1 MSSVIARKPSSR
13 GVATPDV
20 VDQDVEPV
28 AGGGYQSGRT
38 VGLGQ
43 VDGDRFDGS
52 TVGQL
57 PGSAVTVATRRP
69 LGRLPN
75 DLR

>member
-1 MSSVIARKPSSR
+1 MLAC
-13 GVATPDV
+13 GDTDV

-52 TVGQL
+52 TVNQL
-57 PGSAVTVATRRP
+57 ARMAP
-69 LGRLPN
+69 
-75 DLR
+75 